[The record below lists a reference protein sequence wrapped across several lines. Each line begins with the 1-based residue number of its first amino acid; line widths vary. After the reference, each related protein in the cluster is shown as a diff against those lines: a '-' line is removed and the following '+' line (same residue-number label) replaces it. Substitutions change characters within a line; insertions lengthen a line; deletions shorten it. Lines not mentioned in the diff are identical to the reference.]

1 MVLTQE
7 EKDERHRIAQKKYQ
21 LSEKGKAARKRTHLK
36 CYIKSDRPV
45 GRPKGSLNKNG
56 KKTEKKSGKKTE
68 KKYWKKTGNSVGR
81 PKKTKEQ
88 KTLKV
93 LSNLLKNND
102 LDEIKT
108 LLESI
113 EENGNDSTIE
123 SIEENGNDSTNV
135 SINSKL

>member
-21 LSEKGKAARKRTHLK
+21 LSKKGKAARKRTHLK

-56 KKTEKKSGKKTE
+56 KTEKKH
-68 KKYWKKTGNSVGR
+68 YKKTGNSVGR

-88 KTLKV
+88 KTLKI
-93 LSNLLKNND
+93 LNNLLKNND

-108 LLESI
+108 LLETI
-113 EENGNDSTIE
+113 EEKENVKDTTVINDDF
-123 SIEENGNDSTNV
+123 NDDFPDDF
-135 SINSKL
+135 INSKL

>member
-36 CYIKSDRPV
+36 CYIKSDKPV
-45 GRPKGSLNKNG
+45 GRPKGSLNNK
-56 KKTEKKSGKKTE
+56 GKKTE

-81 PKKTKEQ
+81 PKKTKKE
-88 KTLKV
+88 KTLKI
-93 LSNLLKNND
+93 LSNLLENND

-108 LLESI
+108 LLETI
-113 EENGNDSTIE
+113 EEKDEEVPANVINDDF
-123 SIEENGNDSTNV
+123 NDDFPDDF
-135 SINSKL
+135 INSKL

>member
-7 EKDERHRIAQKKYQ
+7 EKDKRHRIAQKKYQ

-36 CYIKSDRPV
+36 CYIKSDKGV
-45 GRPKGSLNKNG
+45 GRPKGSLNNK
-56 KKTEKKSGKKTE
+56 GKKTE

-93 LSNLLKNND
+93 LSNLLENND

-113 EENGNDSTIE
+113 EEKEHVKDATVINDNS
-123 SIEENGNDSTNV
+123 NDDFNDDFPDDF
-135 SINSKL
+135 INSKL